1 MGIVSAVVGDA
12 AHATNVS
19 PSVLTQN
26 RIFDRFTN
34 DLDRQTRQFQ
44 YISARRSTLSWQ
56 LYLLYFH
63 SSRTADEAVE
73 YYLAYKRI
81 AKVFRQRH
89 KSRACGEDIILART
103 LARGCLVA
111 AHLLKRL
118 PYPQSCGLVLPRT
131 TGSRWRLRQGKYEHD
146 PKKHT
151 WIYFNMADQGG

>member
-12 AHATNVS
+12 AKATDVS

-34 DLDRQTRQFQ
+34 DVDRRTRQFQ
-44 YISARRSTLSWQ
+44 YTSVRRSTLSWQ
-56 LYLLYFH
+56 LYPLYFH
-63 SSRTADEAVE
+63 SSRTADEAAE
-73 YYLAYKRI
+73 YLGYKRV
-81 AKVFRQRH
+81 AKGFRQRH
-89 KSRACGEDIILART
+89 KSRACGEDSISARM

-131 TGSRWRLRQGKYEHD
+131 TGR
-146 PKKHT
+146 
-151 WIYFNMADQGG
+151 

>member
-12 AHATNVS
+12 SNATKVS

-34 DLDRQTRQFQ
+34 DLDRQTRQFP
-44 YISARRSTLSWQ
+44 YISVRRSTLSWQ
-56 LYLLYFH
+56 LYPPYFH

-73 YYLAYKRI
+73 YFGYKRV

-89 KSRACGEDIILART
+89 KSRACGEDIILARM
-103 LARGCLVA
+103 LAGGCLVA
-111 AHLLKRL
+111 GHLLKRL

-131 TGSRWRLRQGKYEHD
+131 TGSRWPLRQGKYEHD
-146 PKKHT
+146 PKRHT
-151 WIYFNMADQGG
+151 